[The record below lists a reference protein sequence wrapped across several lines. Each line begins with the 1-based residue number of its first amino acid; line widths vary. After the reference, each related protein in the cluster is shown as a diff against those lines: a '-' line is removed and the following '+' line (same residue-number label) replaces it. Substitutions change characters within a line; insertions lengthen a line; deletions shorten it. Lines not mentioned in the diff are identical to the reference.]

1 VQRVIM
7 IVLVGC
13 FLLLLSGCGGS
24 DSDRIGEIEGQ
35 ITTLQARAGA
45 LESQLEEEHA
55 RVTELRSQI
64 ATLEDEDTE
73 EETLAIAYLNVERA
87 FSVFTDAVS
96 DLREA
101 ATRKQEEFVSLQ
113 DQYQNEAIS
122 AEEYQDKN
130 NQLLIEVL
138 QAQIDIDMGTMDR
151 MIASSSFSDVRSN
164 LEQLREQ
171 AQTIIVDEVKRL
183 AATIRVGV
191 INPQEFESRYTQV
204 KNAFTQLDQSLT
216 QAATS
221 KIVEAAHKIA
231 QKNGYD
237 LVLQSKNV
245 IIYGDTG
252 TITDITDLVR
262 HEIALHL

>member
-35 ITTLQARAGA
+35 ITTLQTRAGA

-64 ATLEDEDTE
+64 ATLEDTE
-73 EETLAIAYLNVERA
+73 EETLAIAYLNIERA

-113 DQYQNEAIS
+113 EQYQNEAIS

-138 QAQIDIDMGTMDR
+138 QAQIDIDMGTIDR
-151 MIASSSFSDVRSN
+151 MIASSGFSDVRSN

>member
-35 ITTLQARAGA
+35 ITTLQTRAGA

-64 ATLEDEDTE
+64 ATLEDTE
-73 EETLAIAYLNVERA
+73 EETLAIAYLNIERA

-113 DQYQNEAIS
+113 EQYQNEAIS

-138 QAQIDIDMGTMDR
+138 QAQIDIDMGTIDR
-151 MIASSSFSDVRSN
+151 MISSSSFSDVRSN

-221 KIVEAAHKIA
+221 KIVEAANKIA

-245 IIYGDTG
+245 IIYGDTR